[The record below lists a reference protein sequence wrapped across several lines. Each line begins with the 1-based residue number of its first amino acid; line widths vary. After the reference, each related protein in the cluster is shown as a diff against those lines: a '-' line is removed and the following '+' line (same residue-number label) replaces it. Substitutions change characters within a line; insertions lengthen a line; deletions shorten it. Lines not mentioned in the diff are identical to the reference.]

1 MSCRAR
7 SLRKDRGTK
16 VLASTTG
23 IRLRDIREHEG
34 TQARAWEELVYQLR
48 PPVRDGHVETRKTR
62 APDGGVEWY
71 EIYSDGHHEGFQ
83 AKFNESLED
92 ALGGML
98 ESVKAVAGKRPAM
111 TRLTFIV
118 PYDFTDA
125 ASTRSKSDQQRWE
138 DAVERWRRDVDG
150 AERLDFDV
158 IRAGDIVSAL
168 SRAEHAGRRAFWFR
182 ELELTEAW
190 FRRRW
195 TEAVHVAGDRY
206 TPEADAPSRVQTFLD
221 AVGATP
227 AFLSHVN
234 VLIERVLVT
243 CRQDRGVWGDSPHL
257 VTARLS
263 TLEMMRDHSLGAGTE
278 SATVPTGFIDFESLR
293 TAATAIHD
301 AALVHFNGKQSHE
314 QRALDQAVVATS
326 ALIDFVTG
334 PVERLYRAKAVAIEG
349 PAGQGKTHAL
359 MKQVDALLE
368 AGVPAVA
375 VLGQRLKEGNW
386 WSSVASALGGIT
398 HSSDEFL
405 DALDSLAEAK
415 ACRALIVVDA
425 LNEAQD
431 PRMWRSELPAL
442 VSQIEARRHISLVV
456 SYRSDYRQT
465 ISPPQG
471 LPVVRHP
478 GLAGYEMD
486 ALSAYSRLY
495 NVSLSPNASLG
506 PSFSSPLFLRMYC
519 AVVAGN
525 KVASAVPPT
534 RSTLFSSFA
543 KLQSGRVRDAL
554 HLPPTSHLVGDAI
567 TLAADLLLENSG
579 RAVPRSTIE
588 NRIDSL
594 LPGRRWPNTLFQQL
608 VSEGLLEI
616 RPDYEGTESA
626 AFAFQAYSEH
636 LLAKRLLELDAAR
649 PRKLARLLNPQRST
663 LSKPLRKRLNK
674 ENWLWRTM
682 SVLVPETYGIE
693 LIDLLP
699 SRATDDLMVQAT
711 RESLTDRVPG
721 AFSHRTIRMLEGELA
736 LSPEDWVDTV
746 LALAPQ
752 EGHLANADW
761 LHARLVTMAM
771 AARDASW
778 SIDSYRVEDTSPAFA
793 RVSKW
798 ADRGGVLASSEQV
811 RLVGTMLV
819 WLLTSPNR
827 FLRDRTSRSL
837 VALLAQHL
845 DLGAYLL
852 DTARGINDPYV
863 QERALTCVYG
873 AVMVSGSDYKDA
885 VAEIVGCLERWS
897 NAGLPIH
904 AVARDSARGLI
915 AYARHHGLADDL
927 LVQRLSP
934 PYGARPPEE
943 PPAAEVLKQLHGY
956 VKNEN
961 GEFVEWRA
969 YSILSSC
976 LDWMGDFN
984 KYVVKSDVGFFSWY
998 PLSGPPPSEKYGDP
1012 IGEVEADWAGRWIA
1026 HRAIGLG
1033 WTADRF
1039 ESFERNHDLR
1049 KGRDAHKAERF
1060 GKKYQWIA
1068 HQELLARLTDNFH
1081 PAAESW
1087 YPSPATYEGPWVWY
1101 GRDFDPSLPPA
1112 DDVDGRRI
1120 CKVGWT
1126 EQEQWAKLAA
1136 PDMDSSAD
1144 PDQWVGR
1151 TEDLPRASQM
1161 FFPTDPNGG
1170 QWVALQR
1177 YASWDRDNAKR
1188 NGVFK
1193 RERDAF
1199 FLQFAWITP
1208 AGDGKKLHDVL
1219 VERGLSGRWMPDVSQ
1234 PYTQYLGEQGWAPI
1248 VQTSS
1253 AQRDDQDQP
1262 ELLQKLGLSCRPA
1275 VEQYLWEGNILDCS
1289 IDESVDLYVP
1299 TNELLGQAQRVG
1311 FSSEWRTDT
1320 GVVVKAVR
1328 IDDGHHSQTVLL
1340 ADRRWIENRLHA
1352 LRADLV
1358 VATLSEK
1365 HALYDGDDDFQ
1376 NMAFSDIWYS
1386 TIVSTDASTESA
1398 GPSVKVR
1405 GRDVGDET
1413 EDLQF

>member
-1 MSCRAR
+1 M
-7 SLRKDRGTK
+7 
-16 VLASTTG
+16 ASTTG

-48 PPVRDGHVETRKTR
+48 PPVRDGHIETRKTR

-98 ESVKAVAGKRPAM
+98 ESVKAVADKRPAM

-125 ASTRSKSDQQRWE
+125 ASRRSKSDQQRWE
-138 DAVERWRRDVDG
+138 DAVERWRRDVSG
-150 AERLDFDV
+150 AERLDFDI

-168 SRAEHAGRRAFWFR
+168 SRAEHAGRRAYWFR
-182 ELELTEAW
+182 ELELSEAW
-190 FRRRW
+190 FRQRW
-195 TEAVHVAGDRY
+195 AEAVNVAGDRY
-206 TPEADAPSRVQTFLD
+206 TPEADSPSRVQTSLD
-221 AVGATP
+221 AVSATP

-243 CRQDRGVWGDSPHL
+243 CRQDRGLWDDSTHP
-257 VTARLS
+257 VKTRLS
-263 TLEMMRDHSLGAGTE
+263 TLETMREQSVGAGTE
-278 SATVPTGFIDFESLR
+278 GATVPTGFMDFESLR

-301 AALVHFNGKQSHE
+301 AALVRFNGIHTHE
-314 QRALDQAVVATS
+314 QQALDQVIASTS
-326 ALIDFVTG
+326 ALINFVAG

-368 AGVPAVA
+368 AGVPAIA
-375 VLGQRLKEGNW
+375 ILGQRLKEGNW
-386 WSSVASALGGIT
+386 WSSVESALGGLA

-442 VSQIEARRHISLVV
+442 LSQIEARRHISLVV

-465 ISPPQG
+465 ISPPQD
-471 LPVVRHP
+471 LSIVRHP

-495 NVSLSPNASLG
+495 NISLSPNASLG

-525 KVASAVPPT
+525 KMASEVPPT

-543 KLQSGRVRDAL
+543 KLQSGRVRDTL
-554 HLPPTSHLVGDAI
+554 HLPPTSPIVADAI

-588 NRIDSL
+588 DRIDDL
-594 LPGRRWPNTLFQQL
+594 LPGRPWPNTLFQQL

-626 AFAFQAYSEH
+626 AFPFQAYSEH
-636 LLAKRLLELDAAR
+636 LLAKRLLDLDAAR
-649 PRKLARLLNPQRST
+649 RGKLTRLLKPQRRT
-663 LSKPLRKRLNK
+663 LSNPLRKRLNK

-682 SVLVPETYGIE
+682 SVLLPETYGIE
-693 LIDLLP
+693 LIDVLP
-699 SRATDDLMVQAT
+699 HKTMEDLMVQAT
-711 RESLTDRVPG
+711 RESLTDRATA
-721 AFSHRTIRMLEGELA
+721 AFSQRTVRMLEGELS
-736 LSPEDWVDTV
+736 LSAEDWVDTV

-752 EGHLANADW
+752 EGHPANADW
-761 LHARLVTMAM
+761 LHARLVTIALPE
-771 AARDASW
+771 RDATW
-778 SIDSYRVEDTSPAFA
+778 SIDSYQADDTSPAFA

-798 ADRGGVLASSEQV
+798 ADRGGELANSEQV
-811 RLVGTMLV
+811 RLVCTMLV
-819 WLLTSPNR
+819 WFLTSPNR

-873 AVMVSGSDYKDA
+873 AVMVSGSDHKEA
-885 VAEIVGCLERWS
+885 VAQIVGSLEQWS

-904 AVARDSARGLI
+904 AVARDSARGLMS
-915 AYARHHGLADDL
+915 YARHLGLADDL
-927 LVQRLSP
+927 LVHRLSP

-943 PPAAEVLKQLHGY
+943 PPTAEALKKVHGY

-1012 IGEVEADWAGRWIA
+1012 KGEVEADWAGRWIA

-1033 WTADRF
+1033 WTAERF

-1068 HQELLARLTDNFH
+1068 HQELLARLADNFH

-1087 YPSPATYEGPWVWY
+1087 FTSPATYEGPWVWY

-1126 EQEQWAKLAA
+1126 HQEKWAELAS
-1136 PDMDSSAD
+1136 PDMDSSTD

-1151 TEDLPRASQM
+1151 TEDLPQASQM
-1161 FFPTDPNGG
+1161 FFPTDSTGG

-1188 NGVFK
+1188 SGVYK

-1199 FLQFAWITP
+1199 FLQFAWLTP

-1219 VERGLSGRWMPDVSQ
+1219 VERGLNGRWMPDVSQ
-1234 PYTQYLGEQGWAPI
+1234 PYTQYLGEQRWAPI

-1253 AQRDDQDQP
+1253 AQRDEQDQP
-1262 ELLQKLGLSCRPA
+1262 ELLQALGLSCRPA

-1299 TNELLGQAQRVG
+1299 TNELLGEAQRAS
-1311 FSSEWRTDT
+1311 FSSEWRTET
-1320 GVVVKAVR
+1320 GLVVKAVR
-1328 IDDGHHSQTVLL
+1328 IDGHHSQTVLV

-1352 LRADLV
+1352 LQADLV
-1358 VATLSEK
+1358 IATLSEK
-1365 HALYDGDDDFQ
+1365 HALYDGDDEFQ
-1376 NMAFSDIWYS
+1376 DMAFSDIWYS
-1386 TIVSTDASTESA
+1386 TVVSTVDSTESE
-1398 GPSVKVR
+1398 GPFIKVR

-1413 EDLQF
+1413 EDVQS